1 MVSSPDSK
9 MQKCIADKTFS
20 AGNAALGKV
29 VRVEDIKAA
38 LPGIGNR
45 EYMVQ
50 QIHDILHSYYNVAMS
65 RFIDNVCMQSAN
77 YFLLSG
83 PSSPLKLLSPTFVYR
98 LSEQELAG
106 IVGDDPVIKRQRLQ
120 LMKEIEE
127 LEVAKKILL

>member
-1 MVSSPDSK
+1 

-38 LPGIGNR
+38 IPGAGNR
-45 EYMVQ
+45 EHMVQ
-50 QIHDILHSYYNVAMS
+50 QIHDILHSYYKVAVN

-83 PSSPLKLLSPTFVYR
+83 PNSPLKLLSPTFVYR
-98 LSEQELAG
+98 LSDQELAD
-106 IVGDDPVIKRQRLQ
+106 IVGEDPVIQRQRLQ
-120 LMKEIEE
+120 LMKQAEE